1 MFYSHRPVA
10 LSRTGERGDNRVQA
24 GDQEQKEGGDCHQ
37 APLPSCQAA
46 AEQPYPAVR
55 PSQAGI
61 SSFHRSALLMSLFSR
76 MVNCSMMNP
85 FGLSSERPVFWSEQ
99 EVTRLRSVTLLSLM
113 IIWRAYVVA
122 L

>member
-1 MFYSHRPVA
+1 
-10 LSRTGERGDNRVQA
+10 
-24 GDQEQKEGGDCHQ
+24 
-37 APLPSCQAA
+37 
-46 AEQPYPAVR
+46 
-55 PSQAGI
+55 
-61 SSFHRSALLMSLFSR
+61 MSLFSR